1 MSAEEL
7 DQYYE
12 TAVALGMQL
21 GTIIKKTAL
30 LRNKSTSTKLN
41 RTDLV
46 TDTDKQI
53 EQLLISTISQEYPNH
68 KVIGEESTFEGAEC
82 TLTDAPTWIV
92 DPIDGTMNFVH
103 SFPHSCISIAVFV
116 NKEPEIGIIYNPHLD
131 QFFSARRGK
140 GAFLNGKSISVS
152 DTKTMADALVLTE
165 SFARKDSIK
174 EKVILENYKM
184 LMRETHGVRSLGSA
198 AIDMCMVACGAADA
212 YYQYKLNIWDI
223 AAGELIVKEA
233 GGVVLDTDGSPLNRF
248 AMRVLTANSEEVAQ
262 AIAKKLVQY
271 DPITDQ

>member
-12 TAVALGMQL
+12 TAVALGKQL
-21 GTIIKKTAL
+21 GAIIKETAL
-30 LRNKSTSTKLN
+30 VRNKSTSTKLN

-53 EQLLISTISQEYPNH
+53 EKLLISTISQEYPNH

-116 NKEPEIGIIYNPHLD
+116 NKEPEIGIIYNPHLE

-140 GAFLNGKSISVS
+140 GAFLNGKPISVS
-152 DTKTMADALVLTE
+152 NTKSMADALVLTE

-198 AIDMCMVACGAADA
+198 AMDMCMIACGAADA
-212 YYQYKLNIWDI
+212 FYQYKLNIWDI

-248 AMRVLTANSEEVAQ
+248 AMRVLTANSEGVAQ